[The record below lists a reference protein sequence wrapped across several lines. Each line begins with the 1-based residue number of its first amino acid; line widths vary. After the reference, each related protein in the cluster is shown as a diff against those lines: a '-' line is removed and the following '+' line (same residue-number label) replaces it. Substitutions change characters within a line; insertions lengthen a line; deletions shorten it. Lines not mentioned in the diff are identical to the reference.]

1 MEAESEAEEDLVVV
15 QDDCGDGHL
24 SLQNRDFVSIW
35 RCTDPP
41 SISLSCNSIERIAL
55 LSGGLSYPNV
65 YTSSMGYMQVIFE
78 SHLHALASDDSSHG
92 TGFLAT
98 WNTGTTAVSQAQFV
112 CQSRP
117 RPLLLQSRPRP
128 LLLQRRPLPL
138 LKHSAQPAS
147 IR

>member
-92 TGFLAT
+92 TGFFAT

-112 CQSRP
+112 CQS
-117 RPLLLQSRPRP
+117 
-128 LLLQRRPLPL
+128 
-138 LKHSAQPAS
+138 
-147 IR
+147 